1 MYELLS
7 PRHGVG
13 RTEFHLF
20 SDDSLCFKGILDS
33 LALQLKKRRQE
44 QLAKQ
49 NQNKGTAYVIL
60 FTLKPFITYIGKF

>member
-1 MYELLS
+1 MFFNFLNEYFS

-20 SDDSLCFKGILDS
+20 SDESLCFKGILDS
-33 LALQLKKRRQE
+33 LAVQLKKRRQE

-49 NQNKGTAYVIL
+49 KQNKGTVKVDEGA
-60 FTLKPFITYIGKF
+60 